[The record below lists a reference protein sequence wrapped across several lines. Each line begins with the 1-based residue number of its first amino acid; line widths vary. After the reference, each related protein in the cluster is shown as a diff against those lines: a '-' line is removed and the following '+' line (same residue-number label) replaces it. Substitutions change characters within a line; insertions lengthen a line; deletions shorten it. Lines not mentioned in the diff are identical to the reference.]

1 MFQFNDETEV
11 VLRSLGIDPDLVS
24 DDIMAKL
31 KALAIDVASQ
41 IRRGEVKDDALDP
54 NVRRLIDLLTAASK
68 SSH

>member
-54 NVRRLIDLLTAASK
+54 NVRRLIDLLTAKSK